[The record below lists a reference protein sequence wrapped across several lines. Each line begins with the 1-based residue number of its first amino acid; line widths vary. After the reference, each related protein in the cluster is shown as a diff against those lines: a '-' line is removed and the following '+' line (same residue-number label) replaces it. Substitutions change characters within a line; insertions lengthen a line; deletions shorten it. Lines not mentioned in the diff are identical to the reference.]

1 MARAWTFCADVMTL
15 PLEPLEPLSSLD
27 SRAGRHY
34 YVWETVICDGMP
46 VEIVTSYTYL
56 GILLSD
62 PLLRFQPTAKARDR
76 VGHVA
81 LVQMERGC
89 TAHHIHDPQT
99 RCRPLGVFGLLP
111 ATT

>member
-46 VEIVTSYTYL
+46 VEVGSWAV
-56 GILLSD
+56 G
-62 PLLRFQPTAKARDR
+62 RDE
-76 VGHVA
+76 
-81 LVQMERGC
+81 LVNG
-89 TAHHIHDPQT
+89 
-99 RCRPLGVFGLLP
+99 
-111 ATT
+111 